1 MARFGFITRY
11 LRRDD
16 LAARFRN
23 PHVWVIIV
31 VSFFLWYLYSVWP
44 WGRWVP
50 VAGADT
56 SPFWVAWL
64 RHLALVEVSNHVVGI
79 LFFLPILY
87 ASVVL
92 SWRGAL
98 FTGLIALAA
107 VGPLIIGWPFF
118 SSATNFALLLLPL
131 FVVSLIAFEIRTR
144 RQERRVALEREA
156 ERRDLQA
163 RIIESQENER
173 RHLAQELHDETI
185 QTLLVIANHAH
196 ALSTTA
202 GARQAAI
209 RDNAERIREITL
221 QTIEEL
227 RRISIALMPSVLD
240 TLGLVPALRWL
251 ADNASTDSGIKTR
264 LTVRGDYHGH
274 DRQEE
279 IAIFRMVQEALSNI
293 KRHAKAF
300 NAYVTLDMTDGRVKM
315 TIRDDGQGF
324 RPPKRIESL
333 GSSGRLG
340 LYGIQQRVQALHGA
354 LAIRSRPGRGT
365 TLTIELPTHQPQ
377 TP

>member
-1 MARFGFITRY
+1 MASFGFITRH
-11 LRRDD
+11 LRREN
-16 LAARFRN
+16 LIKTLRN
-23 PHVWVIIV
+23 PHVWVIV
-31 VSFFLWYLYSVWP
+31 VASFFLWYVYSAWP

-50 VAGADT
+50 SEGAHA

-64 RHLALVEVSNHVVGI
+64 RHLAFIEVTNHVVGI
-79 LFFLPILY
+79 LFFVPILY

-98 FTGLIALAA
+98 FTALIALAA
-107 VGPLIIGWPFF
+107 VSPLIIRWPFF
-118 SSATNFALLLLPL
+118 STVTNLALLLLPL

-144 RQERRVALEREA
+144 RKERRVALAREA
-156 ERRDLQA
+156 ERRELQA
-163 RIIESQENER
+163 KIIESQENER

-196 ALSTTA
+196 SLSTA
-202 GARQAAI
+202 AARQDSI
-209 RDNAERIREITL
+209 RDTAERIREIAL

-251 ADNASTDSGIKTR
+251 ADNATKDSGIKTR

-279 IAIFRMVQEALSNI
+279 LAIFRTVQEALTNI
-293 KRHAKAF
+293 KKHAHAF
-300 NAYVTLDMTDGRVKM
+300 NSYVTLDMTNGSIKL

-340 LYGIQQRVQALHGA
+340 LYGIQQRVHALRGT
-354 LAIRSRPGRGT
+354 LSLRSRAGRGT
-365 TLTIELPTHQPQ
+365 TLSIELPAEEN
-377 TP
+377 

>member
-1 MARFGFITRY
+1 MPDFGFVTRY

-31 VSFFLWYLYSVWP
+31 ASFFLWYLYSAWP

-50 VAGADT
+50 ITGAET
-56 SPFWVAWL
+56 SPFWVTWL
-64 RHLALVEVSNHVVGI
+64 RHLAFIEVSNHIVGL
-79 LFFLPILY
+79 LFLAPILY
-87 ASVVL
+87 ASVAL

-107 VGPLIIGWPFF
+107 VGPIILGWPFF
-118 SSATNFALLLLPL
+118 SSITNFALLLLPL

-144 RQERRVALEREA
+144 RKERRVALEREA
-156 ERRDLQA
+156 ERRETQA

-196 ALSTTA
+196 ALSTAA
-202 GARQAAI
+202 GNGQSSL
-209 RDNAERIREITL
+209 RDTAERIREITL

-251 ADNASTDSGIKTR
+251 ADNATTDTGIKTR
-264 LTVRGDYHGH
+264 LTVRGEYHGK

-293 KRHAKAF
+293 KRHANAF
-300 NAYVTLDMTDGRVKM
+300 NAYVTLDMTNGCIRM
-315 TIRDDGQGF
+315 SIRDDGQGF

-340 LYGIQQRVQALHGA
+340 LYGIQQRAQALHGS
-354 LAIRSRPGRGT
+354 LAVRSRPGRGT
-365 TLTIELPTHQPQ
+365 TLTIELPARRS
-377 TP
+377 